1 MKTKNFIILSGL
13 IFICLCV
20 CLICIFSFRNEKTVF
35 DDSTTQVDVENKLND
50 EWIIT
55 QHGRNDINLSFY
67 TIYNENEGLIVVD
80 GGWSDDASNVR
91 EVVDELGGHINA
103 WILTHPHQDH
113 IGAFNLLYNELEGI
127 TIDKIYTVKMAS
139 AEECIEIAPWDS
151 VDAYNDFLS
160 LNIEDITY
168 VYPGDNFEIC
178 GLNFEILSAYDE
190 NVKKLS
196 RDYLNDGSMIFKVT
210 NYNESMLFC
219 ADVGINMSDFL
230 VNKYGTDLK
239 ADYLQMAHH
248 GYGGL
253 SDEFYQLVSPNVAF
267 FDAPDWLMYDETGKY
282 DNPQNADF
290 MRLLNAEI
298 YSFNTAPNSIVL
310 K

>member
-1 MKTKNFIILSGL
+1 MKTKTFVICTCVILLCFIIFLACFFWNRASKQTM
-13 IFICLCV
+13 
-20 CLICIFSFRNEKTVF
+20 SDEET
-35 DDSTTQVDVENKLND
+35 SSA

-67 TIYNENEGLIVVD
+67 TIYNENEGLIIVD
-80 GGWSDDASNVR
+80 GGWTEDAAYVR
-91 EVVDELGGHINA
+91 EVIYELGSHVDA

-113 IGAFNLLYNELEGI
+113 IGAFNLLYTELDGI
-127 TIDKIYTVKMAS
+127 TIDRIYTVDMATP
-139 AEECIEIAPWDS
+139 EKCMEVAPWDS

-160 LNIEDITY
+160 LEITDITY
-168 VYPGDNFEIC
+168 LYPGDKLQIC
-178 GLNFEILSAYDE
+178 GLDFEIISTYDD

-196 RDYLNDGSMIFKVT
+196 KDYLNDGSMIFKVT
-210 NYNESMLFC
+210 NNVESMLFC
-219 ADVGINMSDFL
+219 ADVGVAMSEFL
-230 VNKYGTDLK
+230 VDKYGDALK

-253 SDEFYQLVSPNVAF
+253 SDEFYGIVSPEIAF

-282 DNPQNADF
+282 DNPQNVAF
-290 MRLLNAEI
+290 MESLNAEI
-298 YSFNTAPNSIVL
+298 YSFNTAPNSVEL